1 MADRQ
6 AHSVVAAKPV
16 GERPELVGRDVDDAA
31 AVLADHGDR
40 AVPDPPV
47 PRRAV
52 PEVYVVDQP
61 DALEVRQRPVER
73 GAVDIGMACGELVD
87 GDPAGLAIEI
97 FEQCSPSPRH
107 ATACHTETIERL
119 VETDL
124 GRAVCRRRLGHHE
137 RG

>member
-1 MADRQ
+1 
-6 AHSVVAAKPV
+6 
-16 GERPELVGRDVDDAA
+16 
-31 AVLADHGDR
+31 
-40 AVPDPPV
+40 
-47 PRRAV
+47 V
-52 PEVYVVDQP
+52 PEVYVIDQP

-73 GAVDIGMACGELVD
+73 GAVDIGMACSEFVD

-119 VETDL
+119 FESN
-124 GRAVCRRRLGHHE
+124 